1 MEEQP
6 PTDYFYGITYNPSF
20 FISSDGLSLGVA
32 NALYLRKK
40 TADTATALETFSGGI
55 SSTTIQAYNYDAVS
69 PLSTITI
76 GAGQTGVGGG
86 ALSIGANANRTGPIY
101 IGNNTVPIDMRGPM
115 SLTSSSTFTLG
126 AGQTG
131 TISGGLLNLMSPAG
145 LINMTS
151 YSGMAIDNIG
161 YGNLNIGTTATTGP
175 INIGIGARN
184 QNINIGTGATGG
196 ILTLGSASM
205 PLSILGTFTLPS
217 VGTTGSI
224 SGASFA
230 NTAGSASISSTGV
243 ITGASFANTAG
254 SASISSTGAITG
266 ASLSVGTGTI
276 TSGGITASGLLTA
289 NLGIT
294 VPSGQTIASNGTLT
308 SNKLD
313 ALTTNGAQTIGGN
326 ITDGSITIGGAL
338 TTGDIN
344 IGTISTSDIYIGN
357 STSSTTGTNVG
368 VCHINKCQIGSGS
381 TFRSILF
388 GTVSGGSGSATV
400 SFGQTLPS
408 TPLMVGTL
416 IASNLA
422 QVYSLTIVATTT
434 GFTYYKNYIAFSG
447 TTITGSGGASG
458 ESFNWVAYCV

>member
-1 MEEQP
+1 MAEEQP

-32 NALYLRKK
+32 NALYLQKK

-86 ALSIGANANRTGPIY
+86 ALSIGANASRTGPIY

-115 SLTSSSTFTLG
+115 SLTSSSSFTLS

-131 TISGGLLNLMSPAG
+131 TISGGLLN
-145 LINMTS
+145 MTS
-151 YSGMAIDNIG
+151 YSGMAIDNTG
-161 YGNLNIGTTATTGP
+161 YGNLNIGTTATAGP

-196 ILTLGSASM
+196 ILTLGSANM

-230 NTAGSASISSTGV
+230 NTAGSASISSTG
-243 ITGASFANTAG
+243 
-254 SASISSTGAITG
+254 AITG

-276 TSGGITASGLLTA
+276 TSGVITASGLLTA

-357 STSSTTGTNVG
+357 SSSSTTGTNVG

-381 TFRSILF
+381 TFRSVLF
-388 GTVSGGSGSATV
+388 GTVAGGSGSATV

-408 TPLMVGTL
+408 TPSVVGT
-416 IASNLA
+416 IISSNLT

-434 GFTYYKNYIAFSG
+434 GFTYYKNYLAFSG
-447 TTITGSGGASG
+447 TTITNSGGASG
-458 ESFNWVAYCV
+458 ESFSWVAYCV

>member
-1 MEEQP
+1 MAEEQP

-32 NALYLRKK
+32 NALYLQKK

-86 ALSIGANANRTGPIY
+86 ALSIGANASRTGPIY
-101 IGNNTVPIDMRGPM
+101 IGNNTVPIEMRGPM
-115 SLTSSSTFTLG
+115 SLTSSSSFTLG

-131 TISGGLLNLMSPAG
+131 TISGGLLNLTSPGG

-196 ILTLGSASM
+196 ILTLGSANM

-243 ITGASFANTAG
+243 ITGE
-254 SASISSTGAITG
+254 
-266 ASLSVGTGTI
+266 SLSVGTGTI
-276 TSGGITASGLLTA
+276 TSGGITAGGITASGLLTA

-313 ALTTNGAQTIGGN
+313 ALTTNGAQTIGSN
-326 ITDGSITIGGAL
+326 ITDGSITIGGSM

-357 STSSTTGTNVG
+357 STNSTTGTNVG

-381 TFRSILF
+381 TFRSVLF

-408 TPLMVGTL
+408 IPSMVGTL
-416 IASNLA
+416 ISTNLT
-422 QVYSLTIVATTT
+422 QVFSLAIVATTT

-447 TTITGSGGASG
+447 TTITASGGAAA